1 MKIFSDFSLEVRVS
15 IMPNRTKRFEDFELL
30 VMFEKK
36 SSNNALSIRL
46 NGRKLNNT
54 WSPFLEISANR
65 NIVFSLVPATI
76 STNLHNTSS
85 LPKRLNPW

>member
-36 SSNNALSIRL
+36 IFEQCAFN
-46 NGRKLNNT
+46 
-54 WSPFLEISANR
+54 SA
-65 NIVFSLVPATI
+65 
-76 STNLHNTSS
+76 
-85 LPKRLNPW
+85 KW